1 MTTIEKLTNL
11 RDKIKVAFAEFDTP
25 PAPVAEVEAA
35 ADFVEATLESGEAVR
50 AIPTLAVGSVMS
62 LISPDGD
69 IPAPDGSHTLVDGTQ
84 VVVLDGVISEVVESE
99 IPEAESPDMVE
110 MKSDMGTLKTE
121 NEKLKMSIIE
131 NAKAVDLKFAELEAK
146 IANHN
151 KINELLNEAFVAL
164 SEVPA
169 STPSQPVKT
178 ETVQMSAQEL
188 IQAQTAKFE
197 KLKLEKFKK

>member
-11 RDKIKVAFAEFDTP
+11 RDKIKVAFSEYDTP
-25 PAPVAEVEAA
+25 PAPVVDEVEAA
-35 ADFVEATLESGEAVR
+35 DYVETTLESGEAVR
-50 AIPTLAVGSVMS
+50 ATPTLAVGSVMS

-84 VVVLDGVISEVVESE
+84 VVVLDGVISEVVESK

-121 NEKLKMSIIE
+121 NEKLKMSIQE

-151 KINELLNEAFVAL
+151 KIN
-164 SEVPA
+164 
-169 STPSQPVKT
+169 
-178 ETVQMSAQEL
+178 
-188 IQAQTAKFE
+188 
-197 KLKLEKFKK
+197 

>member
-1 MTTIEKLTNL
+1 
-11 RDKIKVAFAEFDTP
+11 
-25 PAPVAEVEAA
+25 
-35 ADFVEATLESGEAVR
+35 
-50 AIPTLAVGSVMS
+50 
-62 LISPDGD
+62 
-69 IPAPDGSHTLVDGTQ
+69 
-84 VVVLDGVISEVVESE
+84 
-99 IPEAESPDMVE
+99 MVE

-121 NEKLKMSIIE
+121 NEKLKMSIQE

-164 SEVPA
+164 SETPV

-197 KLKLEKFKK
+197 KLKSEKFKK

>member
-11 RDKIKVAFAEFDTP
+11 RDKIKVAFSEYDT
-25 PAPVAEVEAA
+25 PAPVVEEVEAA
-35 ADFVEATLESGEAVR
+35 DYVETTLESGEAVR
-50 AIPTLAVGSVMS
+50 ATPTLAVGSVMS
-62 LISPDGD
+62 LISLDGD
-69 IPAPDGSHTLVDGTQ
+69 IPAPDGSHTLTDGTQ

-121 NEKLKMSIIE
+121 NEKLKMSIVE